1 MEVEIDLYEDWIA
14 GNIAELQAA
23 IQAGWYF
30 KSHHDW
36 QTKITAGDIIENAG
50 TRERLLIINL
60 IRKYRLIEPRPRAL
74 KLCSG
79 LAVPDALRQGWRDF
93 CEEVRNGSDLNR
105 RLSRKSL
112 VLDSQDEMLNHW
124 GLQHFHLGVGP
135 DPKYPTLIK
144 GESEIA
150 YAFVTPSIVYV
161 IDIAEHGKWAD
172 LALLERLDLDF
183 PEALAPYKTDALDIS
198 WVATEEDHKRLRKAN
213 INMMLKVNGKIFVEP
228 GMGVMGDGT
237 PSNIIFPMIQTKRR
251 LKCADKII
259 RDNLDLIL
267 TSGAAE
273 YQGKELSKKLTFIL
287 QGFTPRKVYV
297 SCEELAFNVIVR
309 PDGTWNIVQ
318 KCNY

>member
-36 QTKITAGDIIENAG
+36 QTKIIAGDIIENAG

-60 IRKYRLIEPRPRAL
+60 VRKYRLIEPRPRAL

-150 YAFVTPSIVYV
+150 YAFVNNNAVYV

-172 LALLERLDLDF
+172 QALLEKLDFDF

-198 WVATEEDHKRLRKAN
+198 WEATEEDHKRLRKAN
-213 INMMLKVNGKIFVEP
+213 LNMMLKVNGKIFVEP
-228 GMGVMGDGT
+228 GMGVMCDGT
-237 PSNIIFPMIQTKRR
+237 PSKIIFPMIQTKRR
-251 LKCADKII
+251 LKCADKAI
-259 RDNLDLIL
+259 RDNLGSIL
-267 TSGAAE
+267 TSAMTERHVNAVPE
-273 YQGKELSKKLTFIL
+273 KLTFIL
-287 QGFTPRKVYV
+287 LGFTPQKIYV
-297 SCEELAFNVIVR
+297 SCEELGFNVIVR
-309 PDGTWNIVQ
+309 PGGIWDVERKQSG
-318 KCNY
+318 

>member
-30 KSHHDW
+30 KSHQNW

-60 IRKYRLIEPRPRAL
+60 VRKYRLIEPRPRAL

-135 DPKYPTLIK
+135 DPKHPTLIK
-144 GESEIA
+144 GGAKIV
-150 YAFVTPSIVYV
+150 YAFVNKDVVYV

-172 LALLERLDLDF
+172 QALLEKLDLDF

-198 WVATEEDHKRLRKAN
+198 WEATEDDHKRLRKAN
-213 INMMLKVNGKIFVEP
+213 LNMMLKVNGKIFVEP
-228 GMGVMGDGT
+228 GMGVMCDGT
-237 PSNIIFPMIQTKRR
+237 PSNVIFPMIQIKRR
-251 LKCADKII
+251 LKCADKTI
-259 RDNLDLIL
+259 RENLDIIL
-267 TSGAAE
+267 TEVMTE
-273 YQGKELSKKLTFIL
+273 YHSNALPEKLTFIL
-287 QGFTPRKVYV
+287 IGFALGKICV
-297 SCEELAFNVIVR
+297 SCEELGFNIIVR
-309 PDGTWNIVQ
+309 PDGTWNVER
-318 KCNY
+318 KKLD